1 MKLKSENKNK
11 TNSHH
16 YDEMMMTNDDTIKY
30 KTTFLKI
37 SNYLNGLRLNDNINY
52 QFNLDLVYH
61 Y

>member
-11 TNSHH
+11 TNRHH

-37 SNYLNGLRLNDNINY
+37 SNYLNGLRLNNDIN
-52 QFNLDLVYH
+52 N
-61 Y
+61 